1 MSTRSRPKSWHRRGD
16 SGSDSGSGSGGDSGS
31 VTVEMVILA
40 PVLIVVVML
49 FIVFL
54 GRATGAVEQIRHA
67 ADVGARAASLVARS
81 NMESIATDAAMA
93 DLSANGVNCSSTSVS
108 ATITNAPG
116 ASSVT
121 VTVTCAVNAA
131 GTTLLG
137 ASARVVAASSTE
149 VIDRYRRG

>member
-16 SGSDSGSGSGGDSGS
+16 SGSDSGSGS

-40 PVLIVVVML
+40 PVLIVVML

-67 ADVGARAASLVARS
+67 ADVGARAASLVGRS